1 MPSRRVLQGAL
12 AGFLGTY
19 ASRYSDFE
27 GFWLFGFLVS
37 DFPLLEIDL
46 LGVSECDPRTPDG
59 RATALAR
66 ARFREQ
72 IERAGLS
79 PDVVK
84 AALLVI
90 QRERPTVVVPGNG
103 QARAGFEVRLTVT
116 AVSNWGRVFRSER
129 RLSAFP
135 YDRSFSRSLRV
146 T

>member
-19 ASRYSDFE
+19 ASRYSDFD
-27 GFWLFGFLVS
+27 GYWLFGFLVG

-46 LGVSECDPRTPDG
+46 LGVTECDSRAPDG
-59 RATALAR
+59 RACALAR
-66 ARFREQ
+66 ARFGEQ
-72 IERAGLS
+72 VERAGLS
-79 PDVVK
+79 LDVVK

-90 QRERPTVVVPGNG
+90 QREGPAARVIDG
-103 QARAGFEVRLTVT
+103 QEQSGFEVQLTVT

-129 RLSAFP
+129 RLFAFP
-135 YDRSFSRSLRV
+135 YDRSFARSVRA